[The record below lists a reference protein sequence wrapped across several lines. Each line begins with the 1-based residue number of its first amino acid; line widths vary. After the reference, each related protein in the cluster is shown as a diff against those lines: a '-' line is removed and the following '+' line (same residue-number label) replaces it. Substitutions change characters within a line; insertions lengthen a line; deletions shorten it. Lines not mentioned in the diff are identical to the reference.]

1 MRVAPLVLLVCFA
14 AGCDSSDSPPPPPAP
29 LTPTVPIDAGNALDV
44 AQAAVRAAFDIQRVA
59 FIGATFLLTDPPEPP
74 ATPATSPLTLS
85 TTIPGPE
92 GGEAVFSWEDRD
104 LGGFYNTGDV
114 ITLSLDAY
122 GADGLVLDGGMVIDN
137 IVSFGELPNPIGTWI
152 ANADLYLLSLSVQVG
167 AATQV
172 LNLTLPFRLER
183 RVIVQLFDCVLP
195 ENITWGPIELQK
207 GNRMSRYDSE
217 EEVSYIFDGDVFST
231 PLDGVL
237 HFETDGVLGGFPFFP
252 DPILGVMRVDGLAPS
267 VMEVEFGFFV
277 LEIRV
282 DEDGDDEFET
292 SIMSSMMELLPM

>member
-1 MRVAPLVLLVCFA
+1 V
-14 AGCDSSDSPPPPPAP
+14 S
-29 LTPTVPIDAGNALDV
+29 
-44 AQAAVRAAFDIQRVA
+44 
-59 FIGATFLLTDPPEPP
+59 
-74 ATPATSPLTLS
+74 LS

-114 ITLSLDAY
+114 VSISLDSY

-152 ANADLYLLSLSVQVG
+152 ANADLYLLSLSVQIG
-167 AATQV
+167 AQTTV

-195 ENITWGPIELQK
+195 ENVTMGPIELQQ
-207 GNRMSRYDSE
+207 GNRMSRYDSD
-217 EEVSYIFDGDVFST
+217 EEVSYIFDGEVFSET
-231 PLDGVL
+231 LDGVL
-237 HFETDGVLGGFPFFP
+237 HYETDGVLGGFPFFP
-252 DPILGVMRVDGLAPS
+252 DPILGVMRVDGAVPS
-267 VMEVEFGFFV
+267 VMEIEFGFFV

-282 DEDGDDEFET
+282 DEDGDEEFET
-292 SIMSSMMELLPM
+292 TIMSNMAELLPM